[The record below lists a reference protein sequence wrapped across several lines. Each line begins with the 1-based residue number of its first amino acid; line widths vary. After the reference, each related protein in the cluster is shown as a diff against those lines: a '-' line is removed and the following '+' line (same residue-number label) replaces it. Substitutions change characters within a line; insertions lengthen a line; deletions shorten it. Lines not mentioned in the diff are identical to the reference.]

1 MHSRGRRSF
10 LLSLTLAFSV
20 AVAQPPHGPTPAAGQ
35 DSGAQLDIDL
45 HALSVLEPVDTHTH
59 VAKDDPRFYAML
71 DGLHMHVLDVLV
83 VDDHDNYRRNLNTQR
98 EDAEKIIRA
107 SHGHVRLCT
116 SFDPFQFSNADFAAS
131 AARSLD
137 HDFANGAIAVKIWKN
152 IGMELRDE
160 NGRYVLADNPGLE
173 PIYRDIESH
182 DRTLLAHQAE
192 PDEAW
197 RAPNPNGLDYSYYK
211 DNPVWY
217 MYNKSY
223 APSKQEILNARDH
236 LLALHPKL
244 RVVGAH
250 LGSMEDDLDG
260 LGKRLDLYPNFA
272 VDTAARV
279 VHLVVI
285 PSDRVRAFILKYQD
299 RIVYG
304 TDLEFLRDQT
314 SEAALKE
321 WEDQYARDWHYFSTR
336 ATFDYDGHKTRGLG
350 LPPAVLRKLYHANA
364 VHWFPGI
371 VELHKTFTARAA
383 SSTIVTQSRE
393 EN

>member
-1 MHSRGRRSF
+1 M
-10 LLSLTLAFSV
+10 
-20 AVAQPPHGPTPAAGQ
+20 
-35 DSGAQLDIDL
+35 
-45 HALSVLEPVDTHTH
+45 
-59 VAKDDPRFYAML
+59 
-71 DGLHMHVLDVLV
+71 
-83 VDDHDNYRRNLNTQR
+83 
-98 EDAEKIIRA
+98 
-107 SHGHVRLCT
+107 
-116 SFDPFQFSNADFAAS
+116 
-131 AARSLD
+131 
-137 HDFANGAIAVKIWKN
+137 
-152 IGMELRDE
+152 
-160 NGRYVLADNPGLE
+160 
-173 PIYRDIESH
+173 
-182 DRTLLAHQAE
+182 
-192 PDEAW
+192 
-197 RAPNPNGLDYSYYK
+197 
-211 DNPVWY
+211 
-217 MYNKSY
+217 
-223 APSKQEILNARDH
+223 
-236 LLALHPKL
+236 LALNPKL

-260 LGKRLDLYPNFA
+260 LGKRLDRYPNFA

-304 TDLEFLRDQT
+304 TDLVFLGGQT
-314 SEAALKE
+314 SEVALKE